1 MEVIKADILGFCFGV
16 RRAVEMAQ
24 KALDENV
31 NASVYSLGPLIHNK
45 TVLDSLSEKGLKVI
59 GEEDISSLPSGSCV
73 IIRAHGVPPKV
84 IQLLK
89 KQNCKIVNAT
99 CPRVLKSQSIA
110 MKGSEMGKLIVLAG
124 DANHGEVQ
132 GIAGFAGK
140 KFILVSDA
148 KDAALLS
155 NPADPVLVFSQTTF
169 SKTAF
174 NDICEELSKKTKNI
188 EIINTICPAT
198 KERQDA
204 LEKLCREVDAVLVV
218 GGKTSANT
226 IRLYQNAASLV
237 KEAWHIEN
245 AQEIPDEVY
254 SYKKIGITAGSST
267 PDQVIDDVIRVLAD

>member
-16 RRAVEMAQ
+16 RRAVEMAE
-24 KALDENV
+24 KALKENT
-31 NASVYSLGPLIHNK
+31 AVYSLGPLIHNK

-59 GEEDISSLPSGSCV
+59 GEEEISSLPENSSV
-73 IIRAHGVPPKV
+73 IIRAHGVPPK
-84 IQLLK
+84 IIELLE
-89 KQNCKIVNAT
+89 KQKCHVVNAT

-140 KFILVSDA
+140 NFVLVQDA
-148 KDAALLS
+148 KDAALL
-155 NPADPVLVFSQTTF
+155 PEHEDQVLVFSQTTF
-169 SKTAF
+169 SKSSF
-174 NDICEELSKKTKNI
+174 NEICSELSKKSKNI

-204 LEKLCREVDAVLVV
+204 LEKLCENVEAVLVV
-218 GGKTSANT
+218 GGKSSANT
-226 IRLYQNAASLV
+226 IRLYQNACALV

-245 AQEIPDEVY
+245 AREIPEKVY

-267 PDQVIDDVIRVLAD
+267 PDQVIDEVVRSLTK